1 MKATVLQP
9 ESLDE
14 ISLAQYQKFLI
25 ASETI
30 DGHFLNQKML
40 SLFCGMSLAEA
51 LMIKKT
57 SVDDLVTSIVGL
69 FEEKQPLQR
78 IITIGNKKT
87 KFGFI
92 PNLEELT
99 MGEFVDLDTYLGDW
113 ENMHKAMAVL
123 YRPVI
128 REYGD
133 TYEIEPYKGADKYEE
148 VMKFAGMGAVNGA
161 VGFFWSLSQ
170 ELIKATQHSLA
181 EELTQEITQQLH
193 SSLKNGDGTLASMHS
208 LEELLKVLIEPQEL
222 TLEKH

>member
-1 MKATVLQP
+1 MGYTVLQP

-30 DGHFLNQKML
+30 DGHFLNQKMV
-40 SLFCGMSLAEA
+40 SLFCGMSLSEA

-57 SVDDLVTSIVGL
+57 SIDDLVGCIAEL
-69 FEEKQPLQR
+69 FEKEQPLQK

-99 MGEFVDLDTYLGDW
+99 MGEFIDLDTYLGNW
-113 ENMHKAMAVL
+113 EDMHKAMAVL
-123 YRPVI
+123 YRPI
-128 REYGD
+128 TREFKG
-133 TYEIEPYKGADKYEE
+133 TYEIEPYEGADKFAD
-148 VMKFAGMGAVNGA
+148 VMKFAGMGAVMGA
-161 VGFFWSLSQ
+161 TLFFWNLSK
-170 ELIKATQHSLA
+170 ELTRATQASLA

-193 SSLKNGDGTLASMHS
+193 NLEPSGDGIAASTLS
-208 LEELLKVLIEPQEL
+208 LVNALTELNVPLNT

>member
-1 MKATVLQP
+1 MA
-9 ESLDE
+9 E

-30 DGHFLNQKML
+30 DGHFLNQKMV

-51 LMIKKT
+51 LMITKAST
-57 SVDDLVTSIVGL
+57 DDLVNSIVKL
-69 FEEKQPLQR
+69 FEEEQPLQR

-99 MGEFVDLDTYLGDW
+99 MGEFIDLDTYLGSW
-113 ENMHKAMAVL
+113 EDMHKAMAVL

-133 TYEIEPYKGADKYEE
+133 TYEIEEYESSDKYAE

-161 VGFFWSLSQ
+161 MGFFWSLSK

-181 EELTQEITQQLH
+181 EELIQETIQQLPN
-193 SSLKNGDGTLASMHS
+193 SGLSGDGTQAYTHLVES
-208 LEELLKVLIEPQEL
+208 LLKVLTEPQDII
-222 TLEKH
+222 LEKH